1 MKVYI
6 SKYTPWWVSRVS
18 RDYMDKKYN
27 YDWDEPNTV
36 FEKFLD
42 KLEDTLQFVY
52 SYTVNPIFARMKRK
66 IKVKIHDYDVWGL
79 DNTLAHIILPA
90 LILLKEQKHGAPYVD
105 DEDVPDH
112 LKSTAAKPLTQEEKD
127 TGHTDKLH
135 FIRWDWVMD
144 EMIHAFA
151 CELDEDWEDQFATG
165 NLDIRWEKENPD
177 DKFSTMLYG
186 PEHTYEVDYDAKKLA
201 WDRRKNG
208 LRLFAKY
215 YHSLWD

>member
-1 MKVYI
+1 MGP
-6 SKYTPWWVSRVS
+6 YTPWWTSRVF

-27 YDWDEPNTV
+27 YDWDKPTTT

-42 KLEDTLQFVY
+42 KLEDALQWVY
-52 SYTVNPIFARMKRK
+52 SHTVNPIFARMKRK

-90 LILLKEQKHGAPYVD
+90 LILLKEQKHGTPHTDRDDAPADAIYNDKHD
-105 DEDVPDH
+105 DEDGYNDGFSI
-112 LKSTAAKPLTQEEKD
+112 K
-127 TGHTDKLH
+127 
-135 FIRWDWVMD
+135 RWEYIMD
-144 EMIHAFA
+144 EMMHAFA

-165 NLDIRWEKENPD
+165 NLDIRWEKKNPE
-177 DKFSTMLYG
+177 DKFSTMVNG
-186 PEHTYEVDYDAKKLA
+186 PNHTYDVDYDAKKKA
-201 WDRRKNG
+201 WDRRQNG